1 MWKKCI
7 FLSCFSCIFVQN
19 CEYIDACWVF
29 GCSLHHGYVQ
39 VHVQHVTLHSRACIF
54 QYAGGQNAN
63 SSTISRQ
70 KQVSTRRTLTLKCW
84 VLFWWLGFWVKHV
97 MVVIKVGFSLNWMN
111 LNPWCQKQICVRVSL
126 RRIWFFIPF
135 LYVYARACLYVCFVC
150 ACVWVLALWRGPVC
164 VTAGPAPPGSKQYW
178 QTHQSWW
185 CIGLPACSP
194 SRPQRCC
201 GAVLTCCH
209 LGNCCQS
216 EWPAGIADP
225 SWRWAGELQ
234 QEMSPAG
241 PLRTGRPLSLSPT
254 IDPSAAEIR
263 HHPGRSLALTHTH
276 RKHTYKL

>member
-1 MWKKCI
+1 
-7 FLSCFSCIFVQN
+7 
-19 CEYIDACWVF
+19 
-29 GCSLHHGYVQ
+29 
-39 VHVQHVTLHSRACIF
+39 
-54 QYAGGQNAN
+54 
-63 SSTISRQ
+63 
-70 KQVSTRRTLTLKCW
+70 
-84 VLFWWLGFWVKHV
+84 
-97 MVVIKVGFSLNWMN
+97 MVAIKVGFSLNWMN
-111 LNPWCQKQICVRVSL
+111 SSLYNFILDVKNKSVYVSL
-126 RRIWFFIPF
+126 RDASHFSSLSCMFGPNHAHAGSGFGLIQATIKKLVGASF
-135 LYVYARACLYVCFVC
+135 LSVYACACLYVCFVC

-201 GAVLTCCH
+201 RAVLTCCH

-225 SWRWAGELQ
+225 SWRSAGELQ

-263 HHPGRSLALTHTH
+263 HHPGRSLPLKHTHTENTH
-276 RKHTYKL
+276 TCFNVSQEGFVNRSGSYCSQYDDLKIWLSWHQTQQQSAKSQKCPQELKTRKTSASESLF